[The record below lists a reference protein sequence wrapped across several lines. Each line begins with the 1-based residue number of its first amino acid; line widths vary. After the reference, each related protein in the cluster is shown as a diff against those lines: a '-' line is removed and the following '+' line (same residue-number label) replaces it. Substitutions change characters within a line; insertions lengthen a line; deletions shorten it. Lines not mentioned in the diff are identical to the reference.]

1 MLPSPGAAAQRLR
14 LILGCPPSCP
24 TGLSHFQRG
33 PAGLLRLNPDF
44 TYEETEAGT
53 CGVSKGAP
61 GEWAPLPG
69 EDLGLKPPGEGRR
82 TAPPFN
88 DTEKEDH
95 KNVLETEVLR
105 SRPDFAPP
113 HVVLE

>member
-1 MLPSPGAAAQRLR
+1 MGS
-14 LILGCPPSCP
+14 
-24 TGLSHFQRG
+24 
-33 PAGLLRLNPDF
+33 
-44 TYEETEAGT
+44 
-53 CGVSKGAP
+53 V
-61 GEWAPLPG
+61 PG